1 MYLPKHF
8 EETRVQVLHD
18 LIGTHPLGALVVM
31 TPAGLDAN
39 HIPFE
44 VDPEPA
50 PFGTL
55 RGHIAR
61 ANPLWRD
68 FSRDVEA
75 LVIFQGPGIYVS
87 PSWYPTKQ
95 ETAKVVPTWNYAVV
109 HAYGPLRFID
119 DRDWLRAFV
128 SKLTNHHEAQ
138 RGGEPWKVTD
148 APADYIEKQLG
159 AIIGL
164 EIPIT
169 RLVGKWKVSQNRPA
183 QDRAGVV
190 EGLLREGG
198 PSAAAMADL
207 VRQSRSE

>member
-8 EETRVQVLHD
+8 EETRIQVLHE
-18 LIGTHPLGALVVM
+18 LIRAHPLGTLVTL
-31 TPAGLDAN
+31 TPNGLDAN

-44 VDPEPA
+44 VDPGPA

-75 LVIFQGPGIYVS
+75 LAIFQGPGAYIS
-87 PSWYPTKQ
+87 PSWYPTKS

-109 HAYGPLRFID
+109 HAHGPLRVID
-119 DRDWLRAFV
+119 DRAWLREFV
-128 SKLTNHHEAQ
+128 ERLTNRHEAE
-138 RGGEPWKVTD
+138 RRDPWKVTD
-148 APADYIEKQLG
+148 APADFIEKQLG
-159 AIIGL
+159 AIFGL
-164 EIPIT
+164 EIPIA
-169 RLVGKWKVSQNRPA
+169 RLIGKWKVSQNRPP

-190 EGLLREGG
+190 EGLLQEGRR
-198 PSAAAMADL
+198 SAEAMADL
-207 VRQSRSE
+207 VRQSKRE